1 MFDDPAGDI
10 FLIFCGGLS
19 IFKWFSGLS
28 RQTYWNVASGNNKK
42 SFPRIFKLDSVEI
55 PNTQYE

>member
-42 SFPRIFKLDSVEI
+42 KFSKNL
-55 PNTQYE
+55 